1 MQVSRFPRIVVWV
14 ALLTMAL
21 GLSSLAASLPK
32 VVQAGF
38 LVGSMNGILL
48 ADELG
53 YFEDEG
59 LDFEFVEIA
68 SGALGAAALVSGD
81 AQFVDLG
88 IDDVANLQSQG
99 KDIVFIYNVENGL
112 SMNLV
117 VRNDVLAEKGV
128 TPQSPINDRIA
139 VLKGLR
145 IGITRPGAVTQLFP
159 QYMLQMIGADPER
172 DAQFLAIGNGA
183 ALYAGIVADQI
194 DAFMLSAPNPQ
205 KAVADGVATMLI
217 RPGQDIDIFK
227 EFMFTNIAVN
237 RDWAEANPG
246 LCVGYCKAVDRA
258 NKYIVDHPADA
269 ARVLQ
274 ARWYTSTPVEII
286 EATLIGFG
294 SNTDGLITEQG
305 IKNQLEVYGQ
315 LGVIEGEFNTTEGV
329 LWTNIYNPNTVSN

>member
-1 MQVSRFPRIVVWV
+1 MLIKRLALVVAVISVLFGLV
-14 ALLTMAL
+14 AMGAE
-21 GLSSLAASLPK
+21 LPK
-32 VVQAGF
+32 VVEAGF
-38 LVGSMNGILL
+38 LVGSMNGIFV

-128 TPQSPINDRIA
+128 TVDSPIEDRIA

-159 QYMLQMIGADPER
+159 SYMMQSIGLNPER
-172 DAQFLAIGNGA
+172 DAQFIAIGSGS
-183 ALYAGIVADQI
+183 ALYAAIVADQI
-194 DAFMLSAPNPQ
+194 DAFMLSAPNPE

-217 RPGQDIDIFK
+217 RPGRDIDIFK
-227 EFMFTNIAVN
+227 EFMFTNVAVN
-237 RDWAEANPG
+237 REWAETHPA
-246 LCVGYCKAVDRA
+246 LVVGYCKAIDRA
-258 NKYIVDHPADA
+258 N
-269 ARVLQ
+269 Q
-274 ARWYTSTPVEII
+274 FII
-286 EATLIGFG
+286 ENREEAAQILHDSWYPETPLEILSATLAGFG
-294 SNTDGLITEQG
+294 SNTDGLMSEQG
-305 IKNQLEVYGQ
+305 MKNQLAVYGE
-315 LGVIEGEFNTTEGV
+315 LGVIEGEFDTTEGV
-329 LWTNIYNPNTVSN
+329 LWTNIYNPNTVGD

>member
-1 MQVSRFPRIVVWV
+1 MRLRKSKLMVVGV
-14 ALLTMAL
+14 VLLTMAF
-21 GLSSLAASLPK
+21 GVPAVTAALPK

-59 LDFEFVEIA
+59 LNFEFVEIA

-88 IDDVANLQSQG
+88 IDDVANLQAQG
-99 KDIVFIYNVENGL
+99 KDMVFIYNVENGL

-117 VRNDVLAEKGV
+117 VRNDVLAEKGI
-128 TPQSPINDRIA
+128 TADSPIDARMG

-159 QYMLQMIGADPER
+159 QYMLQSIGADPER
-172 DAQFLAIGNGA
+172 DAQFIAIGNGA
-183 ALYAGIVADQI
+183 ALYAAIVADQI

-205 KAVADGVATMLI
+205 KAVAAGVATMLI

-227 EFMFTNIAVN
+227 EFMFTNIAVS
-237 RDWAEANPG
+237 RAWAEANPG

-258 NKYIVDHPADA
+258 NRYIIDHRADA
-269 ARVLQ
+269 AQVLQ

-286 EATLIGFG
+286 EATLVGFAN
-294 SNTDGLITEQG
+294 NTDGLITEQG
-305 IKNQLEVYGQ
+305 IKNQLAVYGQ
-315 LGVIEGEFNTTEGV
+315 LGVIEGTFDTTDGV
-329 LWTNIYNPNTVSN
+329 LWTNIYNPTTVSE